1 MPSSPA
7 SARHAGWERTATSC
21 TAGETLREMLVNSL
35 PPLSQQ
41 LCRKRWLLGTSQQ
54 GTSAGGLHPSIP
66 PTGIMRVQPM
76 NTAEEADINSTWDS
90 GSTEQT
96 EKRQINTKTT
106 MRKVFQW
113 FEGKKNA
120 TNDEER
126 GQARDT
132 VSESTEYIV
141 TREPNAPKT
150 TAKWWKKPNS

>member
-41 LCRKRWLLGTSQQ
+41 LCKKRWLLGTSQQ

-96 EKRQINTKTT
+96 EKTSNKHENNEKGFSVIWR
-106 MRKVFQW
+106 
-113 FEGKKNA
+113 KKNA

-126 GQARDT
+126 GQACDT
-132 VSESTEYIV
+132 VSERTEYIV